1 MNRLRKSD
9 MITAWQKYI
18 EFRSFSGGWK
28 LQITGSV

>member
-18 EFRSFSGGWK
+18 EFRSFSGGW
-28 LQITGSV
+28 LWMI